1 MTRNLVAFCV
11 VLLFGSSAIAKLE
24 IRNVQAAHG
33 ILGPERTSLEC
44 YPLDEI
50 VFRFVADDVQLD
62 ADGRTDMDLSFRL
75 VNSEGKAVINEK
87 GPIQRPL
94 MLGGNTFT
102 AHTTIGIGANAA
114 AGDYELT
121 VTLHDKISAQSAS
134 FTRKLTCKSSQF
146 QILAPR
152 FFRDPEGKI
161 PASLSGIVGESLFFR
176 LKAVGIDRSQSKV
189 HATMTMQVIDDKGS
203 EMLPKPY
210 VVNAELT
217 RAEDVQRAMQL
228 NFNGAVSL
236 NRAGKYKIRV
246 MVQDHIA
253 KQTTTFETALVVAAP

>member
-1 MTRNLVAFCV
+1 
-11 VLLFGSSAIAKLE
+11 
-24 IRNVQAAHG
+24 
-33 ILGPERTSLEC
+33 
-44 YPLDEI
+44 
-50 VFRFVADDVQLD
+50 
-62 ADGRTDMDLSFRL
+62 
-75 VNSEGKAVINEK
+75 
-87 GPIQRPL
+87 
-94 MLGGNTFT
+94 
-102 AHTTIGIGANAA
+102 
-114 AGDYELT
+114 
-121 VTLHDKISAQSAS
+121 
-134 FTRKLTCKSSQF
+134 
-146 QILAPR
+146 
-152 FFRDPEGKI
+152 
-161 PASLSGIVGESLFFR
+161 LSGIVGESLFFR

-210 VVNAELT
+210 VINAELT